1 MILCISVVL
10 VVMSSFSLK
19 ISVNLDFLTFSHF
32 FSSVVFLSFRT
43 FFFFFFGQS
52 IFPVLFSCLYECSCS
67 SVNFSKRII
76 LGSLSNSSEISIS
89 FGSVVGALLVSL
101 GGILHA

>member
-32 FSSVVFLSFRT
+32 FSSVVFLSFKT
-43 FFFFFFGQS
+43 FFFFFLDN
-52 IFPVLFSCLYECSCS
+52 LFSQFCLVAYM
-67 SVNFSKRII
+67 SV
-76 LGSLSNSSEISIS
+76 L
-89 FGSVVGALLVSL
+89 VVQ
-101 GGILHA
+101 